1 MGLPHRRCANCRHFV
16 HISTTTVTLT
26 LTGLVAYGETVTWD
40 YAVPEENPLLAAGD
54 GGEVAATSAGACSN
68 AVPPVFVGSPRARD
82 FWPTQHG
89 HCYQRLHEDQGAP
102 PYPAHANSRGCEM
115 YAEKHSTRL
124 TAEAVDSGSK
134 DCAPVGGDG
143 ERG

>member
-1 MGLPHRRCANCRHFV
+1 MTGIPGQRDPEFPCADFKPGKPSYGHCDGDGHYLCDECVCRKGAEEMGLPHRRCANCRHFV
-16 HISTTTVTLT
+16 H
-26 LTGLVAYGETVTWD
+26 
-40 YAVPEENPLLAAGD
+40 
-54 GGEVAATSAGACSN
+54 
-68 AVPPVFVGSPRARD
+68 GSPSERD

-124 TAEAVDSGSK
+124 TAEPDAM
-134 DCAPVGGDG
+134 GG
-143 ERG
+143 E